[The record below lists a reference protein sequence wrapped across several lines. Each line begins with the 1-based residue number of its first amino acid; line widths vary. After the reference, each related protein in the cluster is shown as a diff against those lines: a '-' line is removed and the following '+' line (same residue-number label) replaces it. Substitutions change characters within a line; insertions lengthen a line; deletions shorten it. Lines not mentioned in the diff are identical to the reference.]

1 MADRELIV
9 ITDLSNAIL
18 ARELRS
24 GRMPTDEEFKQ
35 GWVNH
40 NGGAV
45 GDLKVFR
52 YTDAT
57 TINRH
62 KQRHRYTIDG
72 GGAVDFS
79 GETTMAILAA
89 STSKTE
95 VNGDGVDESTVTL
108 ELFQVDAAG
117 VRGAKLTGF
126 NGTRDVPIEA
136 PYGQIKARVSFTA
149 GTGTVKIRKRQATDF
164 GTWTIPGVFRDD
176 AVKMRNDADSAVTV
190 EILQDLS

>member
-18 ARELRS
+18 AREHRTGKL
-24 GRMPTDEEFKQ
+24 PTDDEFKQ
-35 GWVNH
+35 GWVTH
-40 NGGAV
+40 NGGDVA
-45 GDLKVFR
+45 DLKVFR

-57 TINRH
+57 TIRRH
-62 KQRHRYTIDG
+62 KQRHRYVIDG

-79 GETTMAILAA
+79 DEMTMAILAA
-89 STSKTE
+89 RTSKTE

-108 ELFQVDAAG
+108 EMFQVDAAG
-117 VRGAKLTGF
+117 NRGAKLTGF
-126 NGTRDVPIEA
+126 NGTRDVPIDS
-136 PYGQIKARVSFTA
+136 PYGQIKARVTFAS
-149 GTGTVKIRKRQATDF
+149 GTGAVTIKKRGLLDY